1 MNEVVEQL
9 KVLNDLVKENKDVL
23 KEKYLNNKET
33 YGEFLRK
40 FTEFFASRRML
51 QLRVSRQYDKILD
64 LIQEGNRKY
73 SNKENDAN
81 LAILLSEITLSSRNY
96 RVNDSDFRDAEESIS
111 LYKHYIGL
119 DNLDSQMTYADSI
132 DTVTKAGEK
141 YLEIRNTGAIKDL
154 AKNVYR
160 DITTSNSLDSA
171 KKQVKTNLD
180 DKTRKALELCNNE
193 DFLLFANYAINFS
206 KSADGN
212 FIEDVQNIVNLSRI
226 LQTIGLVKDDLKKDN
241 YNKLIEFTNKSLKKY
256 VKDKEN
262 QDKAILKKA
271 KRLPQ

>member
-81 LAILLSEITLSSRNY
+81 LAVLLSEITLSSRNY

-132 DTVTKAGEK
+132 DTVTKVGEK
-141 YLEIRNTGAIKDL
+141 YLEIRNTGAIKDF

-160 DITTSNSLDSA
+160 DIATSNSLDSA

-193 DFLLFANYAINFS
+193 DFLLFANYTINFS
-206 KSADGN
+206 KNADGN

-226 LQTIGLVKDDLKKDN
+226 LQTIGLVKDDFKKDN

-262 QDKAILKKA
+262 HDKAILKKA

>member
-23 KEKYLNNKET
+23 KEKYLNDKET

-40 FTEFFASRRML
+40 FTEFFASRRMF

-111 LYKHYIGL
+111 LYKRYIGL

>member
-23 KEKYLNNKET
+23 KEKYLNDKET

-40 FTEFFASRRML
+40 FTEFFASRRMF

-160 DITTSNSLDSA
+160 DIITSNSLDSA

>member
-40 FTEFFASRRML
+40 FTEFFAGRRML

-132 DTVTKAGEK
+132 DTVTKVGEK
-141 YLEIRNTGAIKDL
+141 YLEIRNTGAIKDF

-160 DITTSNSLDSA
+160 DIATSNSLDSA

-193 DFLLFANYAINFS
+193 DFLLFANYTINFS

-212 FIEDVQNIVNLSRI
+212 FIEDIQNIVNLSRI
-226 LQTIGLVKDDLKKDN
+226 LQTIGLVKDDFKKDN
-241 YNKLIEFTNKSLKKY
+241 YNKLIEFTSKSLKKY

>member
-132 DTVTKAGEK
+132 DTVTKVGEK
-141 YLEIRNTGAIKDL
+141 YLEIRNTGAIKDF

-160 DITTSNSLDSA
+160 DIATSNSLDSA

-193 DFLLFANYAINFS
+193 DFLLFANYTINFS

-212 FIEDVQNIVNLSRI
+212 FIEDIQNIVNLSRI
-226 LQTIGLVKDDLKKDN
+226 LQTIGLVKDDFKKDN
-241 YNKLIEFTNKSLKKY
+241 YNKLIEFTSKSLKKY

>member
-23 KEKYLNNKET
+23 KEKYLNDKET

-40 FTEFFASRRML
+40 FTEFFASRRMF

>member
-23 KEKYLNNKET
+23 KEKYLNDKET

-40 FTEFFASRRML
+40 FTEFFASRRMF

-160 DITTSNSLDSA
+160 DITTSNSLDTA

-193 DFLLFANYAINFS
+193 DFLLFANYTINFS

-212 FIEDVQNIVNLSRI
+212 FIEDIQNIVNLSRI
-226 LQTIGLVKDDLKKDN
+226 LQTIGLVKDDFKKDN
-241 YNKLIEFTNKSLKKY
+241 YNKLIEFTSKSLKKY

>member
-132 DTVTKAGEK
+132 DTVTKVGEK
-141 YLEIRNTGAIKDL
+141 YLEIRNTGAIKDF

-160 DITTSNSLDSA
+160 DIATSNSLDSA

-262 QDKAILKKA
+262 QDKDILKKA

>member
-132 DTVTKAGEK
+132 DTVTKVGEK
-141 YLEIRNTGAIKDL
+141 YLEIRNTGAIKDF

-160 DITTSNSLDSA
+160 DIATSNSLDSA